1 MAGLIDRGFRI
12 SNFEFRQRTSA
23 NLEGVIAQLEL
34 SSRYG
39 MQTEEFS
46 ALMKHRIIEILL
58 VASHYDAFVLE
69 EDGQLTELVFEE
81 YRNLDLNLRYAPRFT
96 RVSSAEEACKYI
108 QDRDF
113 DMVITTPRPQDSE
126 LESLIERL
134 RIIQPDIPVGLLA
147 AHAWELPW
155 LEDLRASGAVDWVFL
170 WQGNVQALLAMIKQV
185 EDRLNAD
192 HDILEGGVQAI
203 VIVEDDV
210 RAYSAYL
217 PQIYT
222 EVTSQTS
229 RLMAD
234 GLNLSHRLLR
244 IRARPKILLAQNW
257 EEAFELYRKY
267 AKNVLGVICDV
278 SFPRGGEVD
287 EFAGI
292 ELARTIRSEDED
304 LPILLQSA
312 DKSHEPRAAEVDAEF
327 VWKKSPTLL
336 DDLRRFIQDH
346 FGFGDFIFKFPDGKP
361 IARASD
367 VREMLKLLETMPD
380 QSLVFHA
387 NRNHFSAW
395 LKARTEFEL
404 ASAIRPRKVSEFAS
418 SSELRQFLIQTITRY
433 LREIRSH
440 VITDFDGETYD
451 RFVAFARIGT
461 GSLGGK
467 GRGLAFMHKVLATG
481 ALDMPGVRVSVPQT
495 VVLASDV
502 FEDFLDG
509 NDLRRLALEADL
521 LSDAEILDE
530 FRSGRFAPGLVS
542 QLIKLLESNR
552 DPLAVRS
559 SSILEDSVY
568 QPFAG
573 VYSTIM
579 LPNTHPSLDVRLA
592 QLLEAVKVVYASTY
606 FRHSRAYI
614 DTTPYRIE
622 EEVMAVL
629 VQRLV
634 GRRWGDRFYPTFSG
648 VASSSNFYPFG
659 NMKPEDGVAQV
670 ALGLGKSVVEG
681 FEALRF
687 SPPHPQS
694 LPQFSS
700 VPDILRNAQRRFYA
714 LDMSRGDMLPG
725 LNVDANLLHLETSE
739 AVADGAAN
747 SIVSTFR
754 RADDRIS
761 TGVVE
766 GGTPL
771 ITFAPILK
779 GRILPLADVLCRLLP
794 TCAEG
799 MASPV
804 EMEFAADIKPGL
816 GTVQTFHVL
825 QLRPLVVEEMN
836 VEVHLDTQTLQD
848 ALVRS
853 EMALGH
859 GRRETISDVIL
870 IQPEGFD
877 RANTAQAASVIEALN
892 RNLRQ
897 DGCHSILIGP
907 GRWGSRDPWLGIPV
921 TWPQISSVR
930 AIVETDFSDLQVE
943 PSLGSHF
950 FHNLTCFGVAFFA
963 VHEHLD
969 QGGVNWPWFQ
979 THEPVSVEL
988 DGAIRH
994 IRLERPA
1001 QVLVDGSSGRGV
1013 ILEGVE
1019 GRE

>member
-1 MAGLIDRGFRI
+1 MAP
-12 SNFEFRQRTSA
+12 
-23 NLEGVIAQLEL
+23 LEL

-39 MQTEEFS
+39 MRTEEFS

-96 RVSSAEEACKYI
+96 RVSSAAEACKYV
-108 QDRDF
+108 QERDF
-113 DMVITTPRPQDSE
+113 DMVITTPRLQDTE
-126 LESLIERL
+126 PVDFVQRL
-134 RIIQPDIPVGLLA
+134 REIEPEIPVGLVA

-155 LEDLRASGAVDWVFL
+155 LEELRSTGAVDWVFL

-185 EDRLNAD
+185 EDRRNAD

-203 VIVEDDV
+203 VIIEDDV

-234 GLNLSHRLLR
+234 GLNLSHRMLR
-244 IRARPKILLAQNW
+244 IRARPKILLAQTW
-257 EEAFELYRKY
+257 EEAWELYRKY
-267 AKNVLGVICDV
+267 GKNILGVICDV
-278 SFPRGGEVD
+278 SFPRGGKLD
-287 EFAGI
+287 ELAGI
-292 ELARTIRSEDED
+292 ELARKIRSEDED

-312 DKSHEPRAAEVDAEF
+312 DKTHEPQAIEVNAEF
-327 VWKKSPTLL
+327 VWKKSATLL
-336 DDLRRFIQDH
+336 EDLRHFIQDH
-346 FGFGDFIFKFPDGKP
+346 FGFGDFVFKFPDGKP
-361 IARASD
+361 IARAKD
-367 VREMLKLLETMPD
+367 MREMLHLLESMPD
-380 QSLVFHA
+380 QSLVYHA
-387 NRNHFSAW
+387 SRNHFSAW

-404 ASAIRPRKVSEFAS
+404 ASAMRPRKVSEFAS
-418 SSELRQFLIQTITRY
+418 SAELRQFLIQTITTY
-433 LREIRSH
+433 LRDIQSH
-440 VITDFDGETYD
+440 VITDFDPATYD

-467 GRGLAFMHKVLATG
+467 GRGLAFMHKLLATG
-481 ALDMPGVRVSVPQT
+481 DLETAGVRVSVPQT

-521 LSDAEILDE
+521 LTDAEILDE

-542 QLIKLLESNR
+542 QLIAFLESNH

-592 QLLEAVKVVYASTY
+592 QLLEAVKTVFASTY

-614 DTTPYRIE
+614 ETTPYRIE

-634 GRRWGDRFYPTFSG
+634 GRRWGDHFYPTLSG
-648 VASSSNFYPFG
+648 VASSYNFYPFG
-659 NMKPEDGVAQV
+659 NMTPEDGVAQV

-687 SPPHPQS
+687 SPAYPQS

-700 VPDILRNAQRRFYA
+700 VPDMLRNAQRRFYA
-714 LDMSRGDMLPG
+714 LDMSRGDVLPG
-725 LNVDANLLHLETSE
+725 LEPDANLVHMETSV
-739 AVADGAAN
+739 AIADGAAN
-747 SIVSTFR
+747 AIVSTYR
-754 RADDRIS
+754 RADDRV
-761 TGVVE
+761 TVGLE
-766 GGTPL
+766 DGGTPL
-771 ITFAPILK
+771 ITFGPILK
-779 GRILPLADVLCRLLP
+779 GRILPLPEVLRRLLP
-794 TCAEG
+794 ACAEG
-799 MASPV
+799 LASPV
-804 EMEFAADIKPGL
+804 EIEFAADIEPGL
-816 GTVQTFHVL
+816 GRIQTLHVL
-825 QLRPLVVEEMN
+825 QLRPLVVEDMN
-836 VEVHLDTQTLQD
+836 VEIHLDPKTLEK

-870 IQPEGFD
+870 IHPDGFD
-877 RANTAQAASVIEALN
+877 RAATAQAASAIEALN
-892 RNLRQ
+892 RSLRLE
-897 DGCHSILIGP
+897 GRHSILIGP

-930 AIVETDFSDLQVE
+930 AIVETDFYDLQVE

-963 VHEHLD
+963 VHAHCD
-969 QGGVNWPWFQ
+969 QGTVNWPWFDGQ
-979 THEPVSVEL
+979 DTVATLL
-988 DGAIRH
+988 DGVIRH

-1001 QVLVDGSSGRGV
+1001 QVLVDGASGRGV
-1013 ILEGVE
+1013 ILEGAAD
-1019 GRE
+1019 